1 MERYNYRPLLPAKH
15 SIRLVQIQP
24 GLPGTEVHCRMIDY
38 TIRDDRVSG
47 VFEAL
52 SYVWGETTDPKKVF
66 VTDIH
71 STDQPDAPQQYL
83 DITSN
88 LYHALQEL
96 RDPTLPRIMWIDAVC
111 INQSDLEERSSQ
123 VDFMAKIY
131 SYANQV
137 VIWLGPGDNTETKEL
152 FAAIEDAADIVHQ
165 ATNAEQ
171 YPKSVPYGSGENNES
186 GRGDDFLEVALEN
199 LLARPWFSRMWVLQE
214 AAAARSILV
223 KCGVFELPGSMFTN
237 GVQFLQTDS
246 IYRKKGTRSPSASAL
261 ETMIRYTS
269 GVDRPFSPH
278 LSDGF
283 REVHARRMPSL
294 GDLIESFYLHGVS
307 DRRDTIF
314 AILNLCSPASRSSI
328 KPDYTKPWS
337 DVWAD
342 AIRQI
347 LGPGT
352 IVTTPARG
360 EQACLTV
367 LGYVLGTI
375 KLDRYG
381 LWSMKS
387 IYPSGP
393 LAWRALWGSPESW
406 CKNIQNDDVV
416 FFTVGAA
423 APSIIRTC
431 GDHFD
436 IIVVAAPAPL
446 NTRFDSSRDEG
457 SDFDWH
463 DLLSSLTYSPR
474 RVSLVWDWCTE
485 YPSSCTHH
493 PQLFDGVLVTPGPH
507 PDNMSRMEDSA
518 QIIATLLPSM
528 EISSRTV
535 STAGQRSLDYMLRQ
549 SDNPKFP
556 SVLRTKLQLLRMLL
570 HSGDD
575 KAVYVW
581 LVRQFEILRQ
591 IFWIICHH
599 TDSLISCKWIFDY
612 HRSERHPYYNIF
624 DVMSIVGLEVRPQRD
639 GQIVSL
645 HLIDTTDM
653 HNSKYF
659 ADLFGNGV
667 QQDYVKS
674 KIRPNKQ
681 KRRRGSEG
689 QWTAQHGIRQ
699 HLVATVIRHSKFT
712 SADIRISTQ
721 SLLLKPLILLRYN
734 SGLREL
740 QASINLRA
748 FALISRCRPDKL
760 DMSWPDQGSDGRHP
774 HFLIMSISLFSQ
786 SQTSTKMAYNIM
798 SEIFSLQWVPDDPPI
813 RLHQHIDMSRSDE
826 NPGEYR
832 LSRLIP
838 RSSVLTEPG
847 AFPYLI
853 EYNSL
858 IHLFISYHM
867 ETLTRYIESTDILEI
882 AAATADDNVLPFL
895 RTLLDLDPDR
905 DHSLQAY
912 REHMLAQFAACKTL
926 PPPSDDEYLLDSSEN
941 ALDSSGDPTDISE
954 VLMDSDKGSLDEYD
968 DSLDSDEGS
977 LGSGEHPPD
986 GGEAWLE
993 SSEDS
998 SVSSEEVWQ
1007 WDLYD
1012 PPP

>member
-1 MERYNYRPLLPAKH
+1 
-15 SIRLVQIQP
+15 
-24 GLPGTEVHCRMIDY
+24 MIDY

-71 STDQPDAPQQYL
+71 SIDQPDAPQQYL

-186 GRGDDFLEVALEN
+186 GRGDDFLEAALEN

-237 GVQFLQTDS
+237 GVQFLQADS
-246 IYRKKGTRSPSASAL
+246 IYRKKSTRSPSASAL

-294 GDLIESFYLHGVS
+294 GDLIERFYLHGVS

-387 IYPSGP
+387 SYPSGP

-645 HLIDTTDM
+645 HLIDTADT
-653 HNSKYF
+653 HNGKYF
-659 ADLFGNGV
+659 ADLFGSGV
-667 QQDYVKS
+667 WQNYFTSAHTLHQH
-674 KIRPNKQ
+674 
-681 KRRRGSEG
+681 KRRQRKEGMWPAQRGIS
-689 QWTAQHGIRQ
+689 Q
-699 HLVATVIRHSKFT
+699 HLVTTVIRHSSFT
-712 SADIRISTQ
+712 PADIRISPQ
-721 SLLLKPLILLRYN
+721 LLFLKPLIRLERSSRLRQLETSINLLAIALISVCKPGTLALFC
-734 SGLREL
+734 SGLRTTK
-740 QASINLRA
+740 S
-748 FALISRCRPDKL
+748 
-760 DMSWPDQGSDGRHP
+760 P
-774 HFLIMSISLFSQ
+774 HTLIMYMCLFSEPQ
-786 SQTSTKMAYNIM
+786 INTQMAYNMM
-798 SEIFSLQWVPDDPPI
+798 SAIFSLVLDYTPQGGLQQ
-813 RLHQHIDMSRSDE
+813 RFHLGCTGE
-826 NPGEYR
+826 CPGEPR
-832 LSRLIP
+832 FIRRIIKLLSMFTETHRNPDYHDLI
-838 RSSVLTEPG
+838 
-847 AFPYLI
+847 
-853 EYNSL
+853 N
-858 IHLFISYHM
+858 LFISCHL
-867 ETLTRYIESTDILEI
+867 EALTRYIESTETLNI

-895 RTLLDLDPDR
+895 RSLLDLGDNQ
-905 DHSLQAY
+905 SLPLQGY
-912 REHMLAQFAACKTL
+912 REQMVAQFAACKRL
-926 PPPSDDEYLLDSSEN
+926 PPTSDSEHLSDSSEH
-941 ALDSSGDPTDISE
+941 SSYPSE
-954 VLMDSDKGSLDEYD
+954 QSMYGFEDLMESDESDE

-977 LGSGEHPPD
+977 LNSGEGSSDSDKGPLD
-986 GGEAWLE
+986 SDEE
-993 SSEDS
+993 SL
-998 SVSSEEVWQ
+998 VSSEQSWETN
-1007 WDLYD
+1007 
-1012 PPP
+1012 